1 MGLDMRFDCHDH
13 EEGSGTLDEHFHSDK
28 KTHLHIIDFSYDA
41 DKLHHHDNESNEDK
55 DDCCCDEITKF
66 NLLDKTHTSFA
77 QFDAIFFNAF
87 ISSFFHIDVFATSQF
102 VTSIK
107 HFVRNYHPPIH
118 NIRIAIQSFQI

>member
-1 MGLDMRFDCHDH
+1 MIKLASIQIKALILLSVFSLNTMISFACSMGLDMRFDCHDH

-87 ISSFFHIDVFATSQF
+87 I
-102 VTSIK
+102 
-107 HFVRNYHPPIH
+107 
-118 NIRIAIQSFQI
+118 